1 MPEKFALN
9 KIEVTPTEGS
19 KVTLHL
25 TDIDA
30 VFISEAYRIGP
41 TGLVPN
47 IGEPL
52 RVVCLKMK
60 DNDNFTIR
68 ESAADFEA
76 LLLAAQGT
84 AN

>member
-1 MPEKFALN
+1 MPRFIN
-9 KIEVTPTEGS
+9 VTAWDGRKYPIS
-19 KVTLHL
+19 LD
-25 TDIDA
+25 DIDQ

-41 TGLVPN
+41 TGLVPS

-60 DNDNFTIR
+60 DNDNFTIQ
-68 ESAADFEA
+68 ESAEDFEA
-76 LLLAAQGT
+76 LLLAAQGN